1 MTLGTTS
8 TQSQHSVD
16 QDRVRRA
23 IMIVTACMVA
33 FAIVFPRSAT
43 TIFLVPAVAAL
54 GVWFALAQWR
64 GTGLPLNG
72 LMLAILAFAG
82 WSLISTAWSVAPF
95 ASLTKPLF
103 LIAGAAGLTALF
115 EITKKSE
122 PEILAAVAHGFVLG
136 FLGGA
141 ALVCF
146 EILTDQAITQ
156 WFMRTFAMLREGYD
170 KHLVVKDGVIVGVG
184 EGNINR
190 RATVVTLLIVPA
202 GLLLATVADVR
213 LRRTGIALLLAI
225 CAIMLVASTHQSS
238 QAAILAGG
246 IAFGLA
252 RLSSTWTRRAISVAW
267 CASCLLVV
275 PLVLFLHDANLH
287 KNAAV
292 FNSARHRVVIWNA
305 TAEAVKKAPLLGIGA
320 DATAKQT
327 EIATKAREASGTVI
341 KDGAYEVTTARHAHN
356 AFLQVWYELGAVGAV
371 VFMLA
376 GLAALG
382 LCMNAPALAQP
393 FLLAQFAAIAGMIAF
408 SFSIWQL
415 WLQGAIGLGLIGIL
429 IAIGDSLSASA
440 SKGWPLL
447 EGSDRQQRI

>member
-1 MTLGTTS
+1 
-8 TQSQHSVD
+8 
-16 QDRVRRA
+16 
-23 IMIVTACMVA
+23 
-33 FAIVFPRSAT
+33 
-43 TIFLVPAVAAL
+43 
-54 GVWFALAQWR
+54 
-64 GTGLPLNG
+64 
-72 LMLAILAFAG
+72 
-82 WSLISTAWSVAPF
+82 
-95 ASLTKPLF
+95 
-103 LIAGAAGLTALF
+103 
-115 EITKKSE
+115 
-122 PEILAAVAHGFVLG
+122 
-136 FLGGA
+136 
-141 ALVCF
+141 
-146 EILTDQAITQ
+146 
-156 WFMRTFAMLREGYD
+156 MLREGYD

-202 GLLLATVADVR
+202 GLLLARVADAR

-252 RLSSTWTRRAISVAW
+252 RLSPTWTCRAISVAW

-292 FNSARHRVVIWNA
+292 FNSARHRVVIWNT

-429 IAIGDSLSASA
+429 IAIGQSVSASA
-440 SKGWPLL
+440 GKGWPLS